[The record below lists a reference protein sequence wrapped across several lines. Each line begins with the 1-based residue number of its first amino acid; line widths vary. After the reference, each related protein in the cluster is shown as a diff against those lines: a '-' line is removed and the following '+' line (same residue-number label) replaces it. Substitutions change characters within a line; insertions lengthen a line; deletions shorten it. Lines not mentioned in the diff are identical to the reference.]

1 VVTITA
7 SSVPWLELG
16 VWLTRS
22 LPLRREERGHRKHGT
37 SCEHVVD
44 RSADLVRE
52 DRERLPL
59 AAVLL
64 EPRHELGDGR
74 RVRVPQKQ
82 DGRLGER
89 PLEVHVAHLG
99 AAGAEHLTGRFV
111 GALDEA
117 GVRGELLHPIE
128 PPDVVDLIEDGQ
140 REDRPDAGHRPQAV
154 ERIRVVALRLADER
168 LLEVSDE
175 DIVLVDEREVDLDT
189 LADAGGLESGD

>member
-74 RVRVPQKQ
+74 RVRV
-82 DGRLGER
+82 